1 MPELRAA
8 QLDQFVQTIRQVTE
22 LIAER
27 ARRDPDDLGVRTL
40 AGAILGVMIAAEF
53 YWAEH
58 PESDLVVLLEDA
70 LARLESGLPV

>member
-1 MPELRAA
+1 
-8 QLDQFVQTIRQVTE
+8 
-22 LIAER
+22 
-27 ARRDPDDLGVRTL
+27 
-40 AGAILGVMIAAEF
+40 MIAAEF